1 MNIFV
6 LLLILL
12 LLFGDGG
19 FYFGSQAYGGD
30 GVGMLIL
37 IEIGIIPAVTPSQ
50 PKIIAWN
57 ARSTEYCH
65 QVHQISFLIS
75 K

>member
-1 MNIFV
+1 
-6 LLLILL
+6 
-12 LLFGDGG
+12 
-19 FYFGSQAYGGD
+19 
-30 GVGMLIL
+30 MLIL

-57 ARSTEYCH
+57 ARSAEYCH